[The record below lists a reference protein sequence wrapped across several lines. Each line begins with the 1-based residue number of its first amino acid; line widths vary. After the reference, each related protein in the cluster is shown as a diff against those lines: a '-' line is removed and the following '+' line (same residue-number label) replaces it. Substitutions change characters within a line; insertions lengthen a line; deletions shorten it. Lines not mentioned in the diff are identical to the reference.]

1 MELTVVEG
9 VVSNTVQV
17 MSGEVI
23 IVEERILKTHLSLK
37 L

>member
-9 VVSNTVQV
+9 VVSNAVQV
-17 MSGEVI
+17 VSGEVI